1 MVWRVLRVIVALLLL
16 TGSVQAMPAPSF
28 KKMSI
33 EQVSGQFAGRT
44 FMMYDRKIGTVV
56 IYFSK
61 NRKVYTFGTLFRK
74 VEKTDW
80 SVLQSLDSTDICFK
94 NAILSRAVR
103 AGVSMCMPAKDLF
116 KGSHDAAAGDV
127 LGLSK
132 RSKPKLVLDGKKTSF
147 AKLLGSK

>member
-1 MVWRVLRVIVALLLL
+1 MFGRLFRVFGAFLLL
-16 TGSVQAMPAPSF
+16 TGAVQAMPAPSF

-33 EQVSGQFAGRT
+33 EQVSGQFSGRT
-44 FMMYDRKIGTVV
+44 FMMYDRKLGTVV

-80 SVLQSLDSTDICFK
+80 SVMQTSDQTAICFK

-103 AGVSMCMPAKDLF
+103 DSVNLCMPAKDIF
-116 KGSHDAAAGDV
+116 KGSHDATAGDV

-132 RSKPKLVLDGKKTSF
+132 RSKPKIALDGRKTSF
-147 AKLLGSK
+147 VKLLGK

>member
-1 MVWRVLRVIVALLLL
+1 MFVRIFRAVLVCLVL
-16 TGSVQAMPAPSF
+16 TGAVQAMPAPSF
-28 KKMSI
+28 KKLSI
-33 EQVSGQFAGRT
+33 EQVSAQFAGRT
-44 FMMYDRKIGTVV
+44 FMMYDRKLGTVV

-80 SVLQSLDSTDICFK
+80 SVLQTSDQTAICFK

-103 AGVSMCMPAKDLF
+103 GGVNLCMPAKDIF
-116 KGSHDAAAGDV
+116 KGSHDATAGDV

-132 RSKPKLVLDGKKTSF
+132 RSKPKVLLDGKKTSF
-147 AKLLGSK
+147 AKLLGQ

>member
-1 MVWRVLRVIVALLLL
+1 MFVRLLRVIFACLLL
-16 TGSVQAMPAPSF
+16 TGAVQAMPAPSF
-28 KKMSI
+28 KKLSI
-33 EQVSGQFAGRT
+33 EQISAQFSGRT
-44 FMMYDRKIGTVV
+44 FMMHDRKLGTVV

-80 SVLQSLDSTDICFK
+80 SVLQTSDQTAICFK

-103 AGVSMCMPAKDLF
+103 GGVNLCMPAKDIF
-116 KGSHDAAAGDV
+116 KGSHDATAGDV

-132 RSKPKLVLDGKKTSF
+132 RGKPRIVLDGKKTSF
-147 AKLLGSK
+147 VKLLGK